1 MEEGYRASPPVKMDS
16 PLQGGRDAMNGKR
29 GKRKRRAWIKFLK
42 AVFIVVVILLIAAG
56 LFNRQ
61 LARLFHVLTL
71 FEPDHIVENFRTM
84 DRMFPCRTVRRGGP
98 PHVFERAPGDLP
110 ELYTYKGQTKRVEEF
125 LNKTWTTGFIV
136 IHDDRIVFEKYFR
149 GNTDASRCISWSMVK
164 SFVSALVGIALEE
177 GSIRD
182 IGDPVT
188 RYVPFLKGSGYDGVP
203 IKHVLQ
209 MSSGIRFN
217 EDYADFFAD
226 INRMG
231 RVFALGRSMDDFV
244 ASLEN
249 DFEPGTR
256 HHYVSMDTQVLG
268 MVLREATGQDLSSY
282 LEEKIWQ
289 RVGMESDALWIVD
302 GEGMELAFGGLNAVL
317 RDYARFGLL
326 YLQGGLWKGRQ
337 VVPADWVQASVTPDA
352 PHLNPGP
359 NPSSDSELGYGY
371 QWWIPEDPEGDFVA
385 IGIFNQFIYVHPG
398 HKVVIAKT
406 SAYPD
411 QNVDG
416 DEKELESIALF
427 RAIAKGVKE
436 QRERGLFLPVDTLS
450 GLQNP
455 YIFFPELTS
464 PQGENKQVPETESES
479 QRSAVENVP
488 SEEASPPP

>member
-1 MEEGYRASPPVKMDS
+1 
-16 PLQGGRDAMNGKR
+16 MNGKR
-29 GKRKRRAWIKFLK
+29 DKRKRGAFQKFLK
-42 AVFIVVVILLIAAG
+42 TVFVAVVILLVAAG

-61 LARLFHVLTL
+61 LVRLFHVLTL
-71 FEPDHIVENFRTM
+71 FEPNRIVENFRTM

-98 PHVFERAPGDLP
+98 PHVFERAPADLP

-136 IHDDRIVFEKYFR
+136 IHDDRIVFEEYYR

-164 SFVSALVGIALEE
+164 SFVSSLVGIALEE
-177 GSIRD
+177 GDIHD

-217 EDYADFFAD
+217 EDYADFFSD

-249 DFEPGTR
+249 ERQPGTR

-268 MVLREATGQDLSSY
+268 MVLREATGRDLSSY
-282 LEEKIWQ
+282 LEEKVWQ

-302 GEGMELAFGGLNAVL
+302 GEDMELAFGGLNAVL

-326 YLQGGLWKGRQ
+326 YLQGGLWKGQQ
-337 VVPADWVQASVTPDA
+337 VVPAEWIRASVTPDS
-352 PHLNPGP
+352 PHLNPGT
-359 NPSSDSELGYGY
+359 NPSSDSVLGYGY

-385 IGIFNQFIYVHPG
+385 IGIYNQFIYVHPG

-411 QNVDG
+411 YNVDG

-427 RAIAKGVKE
+427 RAIAKSVKE
-436 QRERGLFLPVDTLS
+436 QGERGLFLPVDTLS
-450 GLQNP
+450 GLQTP
-455 YIFFPELTS
+455 SFFFPDLTS
-464 PQGENKQVPETESES
+464 PPRKGKQVPETESENH
-479 QRSAVENVP
+479 RSAVENVP
-488 SEEASPPP
+488 AEEAFPLP